1 MTVAGKINT
10 LTLLVAFAAGA
21 LLSGMAI
28 HRDYVLTK
36 ERLLE
41 RAAQQLQNQTY
52 LQMAIYYGDPG
63 QQKEALGKVVATSPA
78 IRFAT
83 LFDVAGK
90 RQRTIRQPGAPD
102 YEHVSLAQLRAELT
116 PVTQGLATRDTDIV
130 PAGYTSLAAITGGEQ
145 LWDITLPVFSVL
157 SPLDQ
162 GLRIEDFGKAMASAA
177 DSRSQYVIGYVHV
190 GVSRTLLLAQLL
202 PQAGLALALSLGFV
216 ALCALLSFAVTR
228 RITAPFTAIVRM
240 ADDIAAGRS
249 VKPRGLEKS
258 GELKELVGLLNGI
271 IGDFRNRTTRMEVDH
286 QLLSMKVEER
296 TSQLSKRNAEL
307 NKAVEEVTQTRDR
320 LHQLAYYD
328 SLTALPNRRLFT
340 EQLDL
345 LLRLAKRNDEFTALL
360 FLDLDNFKRIN
371 DSLGHSAGD
380 LLLREAAKR
389 LHRCV
394 RASDLVGVS
403 VDPAPGIDVSR
414 LGGDEFTVVL
424 NQVSDPDSPAV
435 VARRLLD
442 AFAQPM
448 IIGGHEVVVTPSIGI
463 AVAPRDADTVEGL
476 LKAADTAMYH
486 AKTTGKNNFVFY
498 RKDLDATSVERLTL
512 ENQLRKAIEREELVL
527 YYQPQI
533 DTLTGNVVG
542 AEALMRW
549 QHPEHGLVPPFKF
562 IPLAEEM
569 GLIGE
574 LGEWGLERACRQM
587 VELQAEGLALPKV
600 AVNVSA
606 LQFTPSFIER
616 VSLVLSQTGLLPRR
630 LELELT
636 EGIMMNGAES
646 TISGLKGL
654 KDLGVKLSIDDFGTG
669 YSSLSY
675 LSRFPLDELKIDRSF
690 VVDLENS
697 ENDASLVIAI
707 IAMARSLNLA
717 LVAEG
722 VENHEQYRFL
732 RQHGASVIQGY
743 LFSKPVPLEELKPM
757 LQPGYFRE
765 QIRRIDPPEAA

>member
-1 MTVAGKINT
+1 
-10 LTLLVAFAAGA
+10 
-21 LLSGMAI
+21 
-28 HRDYVLTK
+28 
-36 ERLLE
+36 
-41 RAAQQLQNQTY
+41 
-52 LQMAIYYGDPG
+52 
-63 QQKEALGKVVATSPA
+63 
-78 IRFAT
+78 
-83 LFDVAGK
+83 
-90 RQRTIRQPGAPD
+90 
-102 YEHVSLAQLRAELT
+102 
-116 PVTQGLATRDTDIV
+116 
-130 PAGYTSLAAITGGEQ
+130 
-145 LWDITLPVFSVL
+145 
-157 SPLDQ
+157 
-162 GLRIEDFGKAMASAA
+162 
-177 DSRSQYVIGYVHV
+177 
-190 GVSRTLLLAQLL
+190 
-202 PQAGLALALSLGFV
+202 
-216 ALCALLSFAVTR
+216 
-228 RITAPFTAIVRM
+228 
-240 ADDIAAGRS
+240 
-249 VKPRGLEKS
+249 
-258 GELKELVGLLNGI
+258 
-271 IGDFRNRTTRMEVDH
+271 
-286 QLLSMKVEER
+286 
-296 TSQLSKRNAEL
+296 
-307 NKAVEEVTQTRDR
+307 
-320 LHQLAYYD
+320 
-328 SLTALPNRRLFT
+328 
-340 EQLDL
+340 
-345 LLRLAKRNDEFTALL
+345 ALL

-394 RASDLVGVS
+394 RASDLVGLN

-424 NQVSDPDSPAV
+424 NQVSDPGSPAV

-448 IIGGHEVVVTPSIGI
+448 IIEGHEVVVTPSIGI
-463 AVAPRDADTVEGL
+463 AVAPRDAATVEGL

-486 AKTTGKNNFVFY
+486 AKKTGKNNFVFY
-498 RKDLDATSVERLTL
+498 RKDLDAASVERLTL
-512 ENQLRKAIEREELVL
+512 ENQLRKAIERDELVL
-527 YYQPQI
+527 YYQPQV

-549 QHPEHGLVPPFKF
+549 QHAEHGLVPPFKF

-606 LQFTPSFIER
+606 LQFTPAFIER

-646 TISGLKGL
+646 TINGLKGL

-757 LQPGYFRE
+757 LKPGYFRD